1 MKTLAELLSELR
13 QRDVKLWLED
23 DRLRYRAAKDSLTP
37 ELLAQLKTQKN
48 AIVDFL
54 RQVNSVSN
62 SQIPPIVPCPRN
74 GSLPLS
80 FAQQRLWFLHQFEPE
95 SSSNNMPVV
104 VRFTGNLD
112 INLLEKSL
120 QAVVHRHEVLRT
132 TFPPVD
138 GKPTQVIA
146 SDVSLTLP
154 IIDLQQLPSEQREDE
169 AYRLATAEAHRPFDL
184 ANGPILRVML
194 MRLHPQEHLLVWN
207 MHAIA
212 CDGASSDVFYQD
224 FTTIYKAW
232 AEGKESPLTPLPVQY
247 ADFASWQHQWLQGEV
262 LQSQVG
268 YWQQKLEGN
277 LPIIQLPYD
286 RPRPANVQTYRGD
299 RAALL
304 LSKELNQAL
313 TDLSQKLGVTLF
325 MTLLSVFELLL
336 YRYSGQE
343 DLLVSFASSG
353 RGQLETE
360 RLIGFFSNTL
370 VLRSNLA
377 GNPTFRTF
385 LDQVRRDCLE
395 AYAHQDLPFEK
406 LIEELRPEQRNRN
419 SSPLFQVKFSL
430 NPPWSNG
437 RGMAS
442 VQLPDLTITSLFG
455 YIYHGKTKY
464 DLILVLREQDNGLGM
479 VFDYNA
485 DMFEASTVQRMLRH
499 FQSLLE
505 GIVANPDCPILELP
519 LLTKAEQHQLL
530 VDWNHTK
537 TSDIKDIAI
546 HQLFEAQAEHT
557 PDHIALI
564 TQHGQLTYQQLNQ
577 RANQLANYLQTL
589 GVSTGVSVGLCVEPS
604 LEMIVGLLGICKA
617 GGTYVPITPTS
628 LDTAFICQDA
638 QISLLLTTSSLIKKL
653 PECGT
658 KTICLDTDWPAI
670 AVHNQ
675 QNPVTP
681 VTPDHLAGIIYSPT
695 ATDRPHGIGIS
706 HRNLVNH
713 SLAISQTWELS
724 KGDRVLVSSAIDES
738 LFSCWVSGA
747 SAVVQPPSA
756 PNSITQFCSF
766 ISQQQITVLNLSTY
780 FWHQLVNHLATSPA
794 VLPDSLRLVMVG
806 GEKVSSTAY
815 QTWVE
820 RVGTKIRWLNAYG
833 SKETTFTATVYNPQT
848 ANHAEILI
856 GQPIA
861 NTQIYILD
869 QLLQPLPIG
878 SPGEIYISGVGVVPG
893 YYQQSDLTAQKFI
906 PHPFSDDPKARLY
919 KTGDL
924 GRYLADGNIEYLGR
938 TDRQVKIRSVGIN
951 LTQIES
957 LISEHSSVAQAVVIT
972 NEQIPGEQHLVA
984 YVVSHQEAQPLTSD
998 LHSFLS
1004 QKLADE
1010 FIPSDFVFL
1019 KSLPLTANGQINYHA
1034 LPEPDFVK
1042 QHLEANFVAPRNET
1056 ELLLTTIWEKLLGI
1070 QGFGIDDNFFDLGGN
1085 SILAVRLFTEIEQ
1098 NFGVNF
1104 PLSTLLQRPTIA
1116 ELAAMIRQDE
1126 STQEWE
1132 HLVII
1137 KPGSSS
1143 KPPFFCVNAI
1153 WGNILFYRGLASYLS
1168 SAQPFYGLQSKGL
1181 DGKQTPLSSIPDMAA
1196 SYIQEMQR
1204 VQPQGPY
1211 YLGGFSWGGTLALE
1225 IAQQLQAQGQEV
1237 RLLAIFDTGAPAIA
1251 QSQTQATNVQSPT
1264 RHKTSLLNFR
1274 LWELQDY
1281 LSNLGEKISWHLRAG
1296 KASIL
1301 YRLYLR
1307 YIKRSLPEFYIFNV
1321 AAANYKAYKSYVATE
1336 YPGKVTLF
1344 RAIQDLAQLKNNTE
1358 LRWDQIAND
1367 GVDIYQVMGA
1377 THTGLMEDPYVK
1389 LLAEQLQL
1397 CLERS
1402 QQQNR
1407 NKMPPLSPLREDAV
1421 LASGT

>member
-1 MKTLAELLSELR
+1 MKTLEQLLSELR
-13 QRDVKLWLED
+13 QRDVKLWLEG

-37 ELLAQLKTQKN
+37 ELLAELKAQKSEIIN
-48 AIVDFL
+48 FL
-54 RQVNSVSN
+54 RQITTVATAN
-62 SQIPPIVPCPRN
+62 IPPIVPCERN
-74 GSLPLS
+74 GNLLLS
-80 FAQQRLWFLHQFEPE
+80 FGQQRLWFLHQFEPD

-104 VRFTGNLD
+104 VRFTGNLNVT
-112 INLLEKSL
+112 ILEASL
-120 QAVVHRHEVLRT
+120 KEVVRRHEVLRT
-132 TFPPVD
+132 TFPAVD
-138 GKPTQVIA
+138 GKPVAVVT
-146 SDVSLTLP
+146 SEVSLTLP
-154 IIDLQQLPSEQREDE
+154 IVDLRQVPEEQREAE
-169 AYRLATAEAHRPFDL
+169 AFRLATDEAHRPFDL
-184 ANGPILRVML
+184 ANGPILRVL
-194 MRLHPQEHLLVWN
+194 LLRLREQEHLLVWN
-207 MHAIA
+207 MHAIV

-224 FTTIYKAW
+224 FTTIYKAL
-232 AEGKESPLTPLPVQY
+232 AEGKTSPLPPLPVQY
-247 ADFASWQHQWLQGEV
+247 ADFAHWQHQWLQGEV
-262 LQSQVG
+262 LQSQVH
-268 YWQQKLEGN
+268 YWQQKLAGS

-286 RPRPANVQTYRGD
+286 HPRPSNVQTYRGD
-299 RAALL
+299 RAARLL
-304 LSKELNQAL
+304 PKTLNYAL
-313 TDLSQKLGVTLF
+313 TDLSQKWGVTLF
-325 MTLLSVFELLL
+325 MTLLTVFELLL

-343 DLLVSFASSG
+343 DLLISFASVG
-353 RGQLETE
+353 RGQVETE

-377 GNPTFRTF
+377 GNPTFREL
-385 LDQVRRDCLE
+385 LDRVRKDCLE
-395 AYAHQDLPFEK
+395 AYAHQDLPFER
-406 LIEELRPEQRNRN
+406 LIEELKPEQRNRN
-419 SSPLFQVKFSL
+419 SSSLFQVKFSL

-442 VQLPDLTITSLFG
+442 VQLPDLNMTSLFG

-485 DMFEASTVQRMLRH
+485 DMFEVSTIERMLGH

-537 TSDIKDIAI
+537 TADIKDIAI
-546 HQLFEAQAEHT
+546 HQLFEVQAECT
-557 PDHIALI
+557 PDRIAAI
-564 TQHGQLTYQQLNQ
+564 AQHGQLTYQQLNQ
-577 RANQLANYLQTL
+577 RANQLAHYLQTL
-589 GVSTGVSVGLCVEPS
+589 GVSTGVSVGLYVEPS

-628 LDTAFICQDA
+628 PDTAFICQDA
-638 QISLLLTTSSLIKKL
+638 QISLLLTTSSLIEQL
-653 PECGT
+653 SECGT
-658 KTICLDTDWPAI
+658 KIMCLDTDWSAI

-681 VTPDHLAGIIYSPT
+681 VTPDHLACITYPPT
-695 ATDRPHGIGIS
+695 ATARPHGISIS

-724 KGDRVLVSSAIDES
+724 QGDRVLVSSAIDES
-738 LFSCWVSGA
+738 LFSCWFSGTG
-747 SAVVQPPSA
+747 AVLQPPSL

-780 FWHQLVNHLATSPA
+780 FWHQLVDHLATSPA

-806 GEKVSSTAY
+806 GEKVSPTAY

-820 RVGTKIRWLNAYG
+820 RVGTKIRWLHAYG
-833 SKETTFTATVYNPQT
+833 VKETTFTATVYNPQT
-848 ANHAEILI
+848 SNHKEIPI
-856 GQPIA
+856 GKPIA

-869 QLLQPLPIG
+869 QLLQPVPIG

-893 YYQQSDLTAQKFI
+893 YYQQSDLTSQKFI
-906 PHPFSDDPKARLY
+906 PHPFSDDPQARLY
-919 KTGDL
+919 QTGDL
-924 GRYLADGNIEYLGR
+924 GRYLADGNLEYLGR
-938 TDRQVKIRSVGIN
+938 TDRQVKIRGVGID

-957 LISEHSSVAQAVVIT
+957 LIGEHSDVTQAVVIT

-984 YVVSHQEAQPLTSD
+984 YIVSHQEQQPQTSD
-998 LHSFLS
+998 LRSFLS

-1010 FIPSDFVFL
+1010 FIPSDFVCL
-1019 KSLPLTANGQINYHA
+1019 KSLPLTANGQINYRA
-1034 LPEPDFVK
+1034 LPEPNFVK
-1042 QHLEANFVAPRNET
+1042 QQLEGNFVAPHNET
-1056 ELLLTTIWEKLLGI
+1056 ELLLTTIWAKLLGI
-1070 QGFGIDDNFFDLGGN
+1070 QGFGINDNFFDLGGN

-1126 STQEWE
+1126 SAQEWE

-1168 SAQPFYGLQSKGL
+1168 PDQPFYGLQSQGL
-1181 DGKQTPLSSIPDMAA
+1181 DGKQTPLSSIPEMAA

-1251 QSQTQATNVQSPT
+1251 QSQAQMTNVQST
-1264 RHKTSLLNFR
+1264 RYRTNLLNFR

-1281 LSNLGEKISWHLRAG
+1281 LSNLREKISWHLRAG

-1321 AAANYKAYKSYVATE
+1321 AAANYKAYKSYFATA
-1336 YPGKVTLF
+1336 YSGKVTLF
-1344 RAIQDLAQLKNNTE
+1344 RAIQDLAQLEKNAE
-1358 LRWDQIAND
+1358 LRWDQIATD

-1377 THTGLMEDPYVK
+1377 THTGLMEDSYVK

-1407 NKMPPLSPLREDAV
+1407 NKMPPLSPLPEDAV
-1421 LASGT
+1421 LAS